1 MLTSSAN
8 QYLRP
13 EYLSPIQGNTIELDA
28 KKSPLALLAATCSQ
42 IGSDGPQKGA
52 AGVGDTKSK
61 DSKSP
66 PGAKSPSSVVSSE
79 DSTAAKIASFRPYE
93 KKKDDGDE
101 ERLSPSRK
109 TPTHRSSP
117 SQGSPTVSLNGRLTP
132 HHHRSSSRGSDS
144 GRPASS
150 SSISRTNHDTPS
162 SSSSSSASVRTS
174 SPSSAIPK
182 LGNLSSSLGLGSL
195 SGLSELCKDPLAAYK
210 LSPGLYPALSL
221 GFDPLGAGLAAL
233 TAKVS
238 TASSTASPGTHSNSS
253 SFTTALSNPYITW
266 TRVKT
271 TGGNETVVPVCR
283 DPYCAGCQVN
293 THAAQVVNG
302 SCPPACSQCSQI
314 NAYSKNLSAALP
326 SVLHSLPPSALSSLY
341 GPQSLL
347 GGVAASQQNV
357 CNWISGDS
365 YCGKRFNSAEELL
378 QHLRSHTSS
387 AADASAATLA
397 SLHHA
402 LHPPHP
408 LLAGHLPRGYPTPP
422 LSPLSASARYHPYA
436 AKPSLTHLPPSAHLP
451 PASALS
457 VASLSA
463 LAPHPLSAYYSPYSI
478 YARSLGATAGLHP

>member
-42 IGSDGPQKGA
+42 IGSDGPQKGEA
-52 AGVGDTKSK
+52 KPK
-61 DSKSP
+61 DSKSSP
-66 PGAKSPSSVVSSE
+66 VAKSPSSVESSDE
-79 DSTAAKIASFRPYE
+79 STAIKIASFRPYE
-93 KKKDDGDE
+93 KKKEDGDE
-101 ERLSPSRK
+101 ERSSPCRK
-109 TPTHRSSP
+109 TPTRLSPP
-117 SQGSPTVSLNGRLTP
+117 SQGSPTVNGCHTP
-132 HHHRSSSRGSDS
+132 HHNRSSSRGSDS

-150 SSISRTNHDTPS
+150 SSLTRNHNDTPSYS
-162 SSSSSSASVRTS
+162 SSSSSTSVRTS
-174 SPSSAIPK
+174 SPLSAMPK
-182 LGNLSSSLGLGSL
+182 LGCFSSSLGLGSL

-210 LSPGLYPALSL
+210 LSPGLYPALGL
-221 GFDPLGAGLAAL
+221 GFDPLGAAGFAAL

-238 TASSTASPGTHSNSS
+238 TASTTAVTGSHSSS
-253 SFTTALSNPYITW
+253 SFTTALSSPYITW

-271 TGGNETVVPVCR
+271 TGGSETVIPVCR

-302 SCPPACSQCSQI
+302 SCPPGCSQCSQI
-314 NAYSKNLSAALP
+314 NTYSKNLSAALP
-326 SVLHSLPPSALSSLY
+326 SVLHSLPASALSSLY
-341 GPQSLL
+341 GHPSLL
-347 GGVAASQQNV
+347 GGAVSSHQNV

-387 AADASAATLA
+387 AVDASAATLA

-457 VASLSA
+457 VASFSA